1 MRIKSKGP
9 LTVAFVAL
17 IAAVAVGG
25 WAKATMLAV
34 NAVKVEKFDARI
46 SPFDIMLATDVKEL
60 PLEEIEH
67 GECPARC

>member
-1 MRIKSKGP
+1 MHIKSKRP
-9 LTVAFVAL
+9 LIAAFVAL

-25 WAKATMLAV
+25 WARATMLAV
-34 NAVKVEKFDARI
+34 NTVKVEKFDARI